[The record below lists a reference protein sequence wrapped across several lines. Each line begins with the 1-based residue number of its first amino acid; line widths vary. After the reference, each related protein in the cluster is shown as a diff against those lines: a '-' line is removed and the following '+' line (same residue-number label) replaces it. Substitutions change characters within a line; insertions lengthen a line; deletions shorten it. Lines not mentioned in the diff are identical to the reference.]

1 MTTPT
6 PSALAE
12 LVAGLRADAAF
23 YYAAGEYD
31 KSVGYENSAKK
42 LEAALAQPAK
52 GDGGRVEAVAWRYRD
67 VAQLGDHEWR
77 YLDMP
82 PLLSDFDEMT
92 TQSPAADSVMDIH
105 SCGYYCQLPKC
116 VLRQRDE
123 LVRVYVQ
130 GWKEKE
136 PVTVDG
142 AGFNG
147 MTDGGSLT
155 YAGQRKA
162 VEHITTELSAAIGIL
177 QKAQQRAEAIDCQ
190 PVAYAQ
196 AALNARAGGDGL
208 VERVEYAYRTAAIAD
223 GFDEISDEQI
233 ALHRKWMAIALT
245 DGLNWRL
252 SK

>member
-1 MTTPT
+1 
-6 PSALAE
+6 
-12 LVAGLRADAAF
+12 
-23 YYAAGEYD
+23 
-31 KSVGYENSAKK
+31 
-42 LEAALAQPAK
+42 
-52 GDGGRVEAVAWRYRD
+52 
-67 VAQLGDHEWR
+67 
-77 YLDMP
+77 
-82 PLLSDFDEMT
+82 MT

-105 SCGYYCQLPKC
+105 SCSYYCQLPKC

-190 PVAYAQ
+190 PQPTTPPSAVDADGKDAVRI
-196 AALNARAGGDGL
+196 ARAAATHGKGGG
-208 VERVEYAYRTAAIAD
+208 
-223 GFDEISDEQI
+223 Q
-233 ALHRKWMAIALT
+233 
-245 DGLNWRL
+245 
-252 SK
+252 